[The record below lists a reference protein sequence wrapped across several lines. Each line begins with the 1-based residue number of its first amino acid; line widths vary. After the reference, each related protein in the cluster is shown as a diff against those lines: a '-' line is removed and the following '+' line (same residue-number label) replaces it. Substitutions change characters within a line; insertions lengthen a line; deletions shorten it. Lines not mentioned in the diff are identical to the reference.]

1 MKKILQKRLIK
12 IVKWV
17 VIVLILFKVTFYLL
31 GRLDMKNTIK
41 RNSGIEISYFFKVME
56 NKTFH
61 YPGAF
66 DSDYTWVFKLKV
78 SEKDIKK
85 ISEQIENSK
94 FYNAKDDYSNSI
106 YDSLTTYNLKGY
118 WVLDKNVYEFYQAVE
133 QWKEITTIQIDRLE
147 RTIEVN
153 LTHL

>member
-1 MKKILQKRLIK
+1 MNKG
-12 IVKWV
+12 
-17 VIVLILFKVTFYLL
+17 TS
-31 GRLDMKNTIK
+31 GRL
-41 RNSGIEISYFFKVME
+41 RQR
-56 NKTFH
+56 
-61 YPGAF
+61 
-66 DSDYTWVFKLKV
+66 V

-133 QWKEITTIQIDRLE
+133 QWKETTTIQIDRLE